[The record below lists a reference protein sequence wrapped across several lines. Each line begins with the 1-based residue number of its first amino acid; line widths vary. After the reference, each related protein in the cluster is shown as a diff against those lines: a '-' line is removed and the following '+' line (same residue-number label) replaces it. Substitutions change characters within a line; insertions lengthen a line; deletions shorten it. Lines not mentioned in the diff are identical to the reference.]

1 MTEATKSS
9 RDLHQS
15 VDNDSQGGNPR
26 SCKGER
32 NPQDSR
38 KPGTAIPAV
47 RRVLKLEYV
56 DGILVPPISF
66 NRDTVVDALRYQ
78 AREGDIFLAT
88 YPKTGATWT
97 QYILWILLNLDKGT
111 ALPPFIEIVT
121 SLAPF
126 LELVGR
132 DAIERLPEPR
142 IIKHHLPFSRSPY
155 HPKAKYVV
163 IVRNPF
169 DCAVSFYHHCLGDR
183 LNMDMRADTTF
194 DEFFEDFM
202 DGHVPFGEY
211 FEHIL
216 SWYAHRNDPNVFFF
230 YYEELREH
238 QTQGILKIAEFI
250 DKSLADR
257 LRKDEGLLKDVVQR
271 TTFEN
276 MKANVTI
283 DTDVHKTEQ
292 GEETDDPSDFIPLKN
307 FFRKGRVGDWRSY
320 FNKDQEQRLRSVY
333 ERRMQGT
340 EMWDVWKE
348 YLGYDDDV
356 TPL

>member
-1 MTEATKSS
+1 MTLQEDSFATKQSHNKTPASPTIASS
-9 RDLHQS
+9 PSQDGWEEGGWESFEEEPAAPSESHQERTDCKPAS
-15 VDNDSQGGNPR
+15 SYNWGSGGSQDDATSDFFSSAAQGNPSKQSR
-26 SCKGER
+26 AKPKTTSKQS
-32 NPQDSR
+32 PQS
-38 KPGTAIPAV
+38 PQG
-47 RRVLKLEYV
+47 
-56 DGILVPPISF
+56 
-66 NRDTVVDALRYQ
+66 
-78 AREGDIFLAT
+78 REGNSWE
-88 YPKTGATWT
+88 TGDDWDSWGSG
-97 QYILWILLNLDKGT
+97 Q
-111 ALPPFIEIVT
+111 
-121 SLAPF
+121 
-126 LELVGR
+126 
-132 DAIERLPEPR
+132 ERLPEPR

-169 DCAVSFYHHCLGDR
+169 DCVVSFYHHCLGDR

-250 DKSLADR
+250 DESLADR

-283 DTDVHKTEQ
+283 DGDVHKTEQ
-292 GEETDDPSDFIPLKN
+292 GEETDDPSAFIPLKN

-340 EMWDVWKE
+340 EMWGVWKE